1 MEIPPPYH
9 VGPTD
14 SAEPPLTTE
23 DLVAHAHAQR
33 QGIPYET
40 GEQWL
45 ERLPERLRALADLI
59 LSGKMNAG
67 DPSAQFAMAEYH
79 VSDEDPTVMLRW
91 LRASAC
97 QGYPLAQVSLGVLY
111 DAGDSVP
118 QDRISA
124 YIWFSEAAQG
134 EGDAVEM
141 AADLNAAMADDE
153 RAFAQGLIRQGRSA
167 LIDCRIH

>member
-1 MEIPPPYH
+1 
-9 VGPTD
+9 
-14 SAEPPLTTE
+14 
-23 DLVAHAHAQR
+23 
-33 QGIPYET
+33 
-40 GEQWL
+40 
-45 ERLPERLRALADLI
+45 
-59 LSGKMNAG
+59 
-67 DPSAQFAMAEYH
+67 MAEYH

-167 LIDCRIH
+167 LIDCRLR

>member
-1 MEIPPPYH
+1 MNARRPARFALIAPLLLITLITCGKQEETIVPVIPPPPPA
-9 VGPTD
+9 VQQ
-14 SAEPPLTTE
+14 SAE
-23 DLVAHAHAQR
+23 
-33 QGIPYET
+33 
-40 GEQWL
+40 
-45 ERLPERLRALADLI
+45 
-59 LSGKMNAG
+59 AG
-67 DPSAQFAMAEYH
+67 DPATQFAMAKYH
-79 VSDEDPTVMLRW
+79 LSDEDPTVMLRW

-124 YIWFSEAAQG
+124 YIWFSEAAAQG
-134 EGDAVEM
+134 EGDAIEM

-167 LIDCRIH
+167 LIDCRLR

>member
-1 MEIPPPYH
+1 MNARRPARFALIAPLLSITLITCGKQEETIVPVIPPPPPA
-9 VGPTD
+9 VRQL
-14 SAEPPLTTE
+14 AE
-23 DLVAHAHAQR
+23 
-33 QGIPYET
+33 
-40 GEQWL
+40 
-45 ERLPERLRALADLI
+45 
-59 LSGKMNAG
+59 AG

-153 RAFAQGLIRQGRSA
+153 RAFAQVLIRQGRSA
-167 LIDCRIH
+167 LIDCRLR

>member
-1 MEIPPPYH
+1 MNAHHLAGFALTAPLLLITLITCGKQEETIVPVIPPPPPA
-9 VGPTD
+9 VQQL
-14 SAEPPLTTE
+14 AE
-23 DLVAHAHAQR
+23 
-33 QGIPYET
+33 
-40 GEQWL
+40 
-45 ERLPERLRALADLI
+45 
-59 LSGKMNAG
+59 AG

-124 YIWFSEAAQG
+124 YIWFSEAAAQG

-167 LIDCRIH
+167 LIDCRLR

>member
-1 MEIPPPYH
+1 MNARRPARFALIAPLLSITLITCGKQEETIVPVIPPPPPA
-9 VGPTD
+9 VRQL
-14 SAEPPLTTE
+14 AE
-23 DLVAHAHAQR
+23 
-33 QGIPYET
+33 
-40 GEQWL
+40 
-45 ERLPERLRALADLI
+45 
-59 LSGKMNAG
+59 AG

-167 LIDCRIH
+167 LIDCRLR

>member
-1 MEIPPPYH
+1 MLRHRPIAFIVLPLALSAWAEPEDEVVPVIPPPPPA
-9 VGPTD
+9 VQQP
-14 SAEPPLTTE
+14 AE
-23 DLVAHAHAQR
+23 
-33 QGIPYET
+33 
-40 GEQWL
+40 
-45 ERLPERLRALADLI
+45 
-59 LSGKMNAG
+59 AG
-67 DPSAQFAMAEYH
+67 DPATQFAMAKYH

-91 LRASAC
+91 LRTSAC

-124 YIWFSEAAQG
+124 YIWFSEAAAQG
-134 EGDAVEM
+134 EGDAIEM

-153 RAFAQGLIRQGRSA
+153 RAFAQNLIRQGRSA

>member
-1 MEIPPPYH
+1 MLRHRPIAFIVLPLALSACAEPEDEVVPVIPPPPPA
-9 VGPTD
+9 VQQ
-14 SAEPPLTTE
+14 SAE
-23 DLVAHAHAQR
+23 
-33 QGIPYET
+33 
-40 GEQWL
+40 
-45 ERLPERLRALADLI
+45 
-59 LSGKMNAG
+59 AG
-67 DPSAQFAMAEYH
+67 DPATQFAMAKYH
-79 VSDEDPTVMLRW
+79 LSDEDPTVMLRW

-167 LIDCRIH
+167 LIDCRLR